1 MRSGEGRER
10 RLTNTFNSSRE
21 ATGGVG
27 RGAAASSL
35 RAFSRR
41 RPCARGGGGREEEEE
56 EEEEEEAT
64 LGAPPGVLAGARARV
79 GWGGEAAGDGRRWLR
94 RGEERRGE
102 ERGDAWREGKVR

>member
-1 MRSGEGRER
+1 MEWDSE
-10 RLTNTFNSSRE
+10 SD
-21 ATGGVG
+21 
-27 RGAAASSL
+27 GAGSIGA
-35 RAFSRR
+35 
-41 RPCARGGGGREEEEE
+41 GEEEE

-102 ERGDAWREGKVR
+102 RSAWREGKVR